1 MTSQPE
7 VPPTDPL
14 TTLDGEIVRHW
25 ADALSCWS
33 LLTQLRE
40 PEIVDDGQGGAIAYI
55 RLRDAR
61 IVFDR
66 KQIVELDLV
75 PFTKTLL
82 AHEIG
87 HHVYVPGN
95 FGDHLRMLAA
105 MAPVLVGLPKSTLA
119 MVANLYSDLL
129 INDRLV
135 RRSGLDLAA
144 VYRRLKEKSR
154 ASTPESKT
162 WTLYMRICEHLWRT
176 PTGFL
181 TSGVL
186 DAELEGDALLLSRLI
201 RNFASDWLRGCKRF
215 AGVFVKYLHEDK
227 DAAQEFAQ
235 RGLGDL
241 KEATGGA
248 GDGDSIEIPDGLTE
262 DGDGDSSDDLDLP
275 DRSESLP
282 QPTEQHA
289 TASGQA
295 RTPFQYLQLLQM
307 IGLSVDENRA
317 IARYYR
323 ERALPHLIPFP
334 SERAPRSKEQLPE
347 GTVPWEAGEDLA
359 DLDLPGSLQ
368 QSPVVI
374 PGVTTVQRVYGEAP
388 GHDPSPL
395 PMDLDIYIDCSG
407 SMPNPKVELSY
418 LTLAATILALSAL
431 RAGASV
437 QATLWAHAGAFHT
450 TKGFLRDERRLLDV
464 VTGYLSGGTA
474 FPLHIL
480 RDTFATR
487 GPERAPAHVVV
498 ISDDGVN
505 TMLQPDE
512 KQRPGAEIVA
522 EALARARGGC
532 TLVLNL
538 PGAGTFSGREEL
550 ERLGCRIYGVQ
561 RWEELI
567 AFARAFVRQTYA
579 RP

>member
-1 MTSQPE
+1 MTPPE
-7 VPPTDPL
+7 PTAADAL
-14 TTLDGEIVRHW
+14 VTLDREIVRHW

-40 PEIVDDGQGGAIAYI
+40 PEIVDDADGGAIAYI

-66 KQIVELDLV
+66 KQIVGLDLV

-144 VYRRLKEKSR
+144 IYRRLKEKST
-154 ASTPESKT
+154 AQGPESKT

-181 TSGVL
+181 TSGTL

-201 RNFASDWLRGCKRF
+201 RTFASDWLRGCKRF
-215 AGVFVKYLHEDK
+215 AGVFFKYLHEDK

-241 KEATGGA
+241 KEASGGGGEGDA
-248 GDGDSIEIPDGLTE
+248 GEIPDGLTE
-262 DGDGDSSDDLDLP
+262 DDGDTSDDLDLP
-275 DRSESLP
+275 DQSKRRKP
-282 QPTEQHA
+282 KQTDQHQ
-289 TASGQA
+289 TPSGQT
-295 RTPFQYLQLLQM
+295 RTPFQYLQLLKM
-307 IGLSVDENRA
+307 IGLAVDETRA

-347 GTVPWEAGEDLA
+347 GTVPWEPGEDLA

-388 GHDPSPL
+388 GHDPAPL

-407 SMPNPKVELSY
+407 SMPDPRVDLSY

-450 TKGFLRDERRLLDV
+450 TNGFLRDERRLLDV

-480 RDTFATR
+480 RDTFQSR
-487 GPERAPAHVVV
+487 GADRAPAHVVV

-512 KQRPGAEIVA
+512 KKRPGAEIVA

-538 PGAGTFSGREEL
+538 PGTGAFAGRAEL
-550 ERLGCRIYGVQ
+550 EALGCHIYGVQ

-579 RP
+579 RQ